1 MKTTQ
6 REEHFPDSVLKMTHQ
21 ILMDSSFQAILA
33 RKAVIYSPTSTCY
46 DGCLWLTGTGVFS
59 SERSMFVSLTQ
70 ESFDQIGISITI
82 TDDDT
87 GSTNDLLWGYGDLDN
102 KPIITQML
110 LILIQDIIDGG
121 GERVS
126 VHVMRES

>member
-6 REEHFPDSVLKMTHQ
+6 REEHFPDSVLKMTHK
-21 ILMDSSFQAILA
+21 ILTDSSFQALLA
-33 RKAVIYSPTSTCY
+33 KKAVIYSPTSACY

-59 SERSMFVSLTQ
+59 SERSMFVSLAQ
-70 ESFDQIGISITI
+70 EDFDQISISLTL

-87 GSTNDLLWGYGDLDN
+87 GSTNQLLWGYGDLEN

-110 LILIQDIIDGG
+110 LILIQDLIDGG

-126 VHVMRES
+126 VEMRES

>member
-21 ILMDSSFQAILA
+21 ILTDSSFQAILA

-59 SERSMFVSLTQ
+59 SQRSMFVSLVQ
-70 ESFDQIGISITI
+70 EDFDQISMSLTL

-87 GSTNDLLWGYGDLDN
+87 GSTNQLLWGYGDLEN

-110 LILIQDIIDGG
+110 LILIQDLIDGG

-126 VHVMRES
+126 VHVK

>member
-21 ILMDSSFQAILA
+21 ILTDSSFQAILA

-46 DGCLWLTGTGVFS
+46 DGCLWIAGTGVFS
-59 SERSMFVSLTQ
+59 SQRSMFVSLVQ
-70 ESFDQIGISITI
+70 EDFDQISMSLTL

-87 GSTNDLLWGYGDLDN
+87 GSTNQLLWGYGDLEN

-110 LILIQDIIDGG
+110 LILIQDLIDGG

-126 VHVMRES
+126 VEMRES

>member
-1 MKTTQ
+1 MKTIQ

-33 RKAVIYSPTSTCY
+33 RKAVIYSSTSTCY

-70 ESFDQIGISITI
+70 ESFDQIGISVTI

-126 VHVMRES
+126 VHGK

>member
-21 ILMDSSFQAILA
+21 ILTDSSFQAVLA
-33 RKAVIYSPTSTCY
+33 RKAVIYSPTATCY
-46 DGCLWLTGTGVFS
+46 DGCLWIAGTGVFS
-59 SERSMFVSLTQ
+59 SQRSMFVSLVQ
-70 ESFDQIGISITI
+70 EDFDQISMSLTL

-87 GSTNDLLWGYGDLDN
+87 GSTNQLLWGYGDLEN

-110 LILIQDIIDGG
+110 LILIQDLIDGG

-126 VHVMRES
+126 VEMRES